1 MIKIIISKVIGIR
14 RRHMTQDQLDKIEKN
29 KEVRVKVIDKI
40 VMFTITILL
49 GVVMIIK
56 IVKLFM

>member
-1 MIKIIISKVIGIR
+1 
-14 RRHMTQDQLDKIEKN
+14 MTQDQLDKIEKN